1 MHFCV
6 INVDRASLIDV
17 HLFVSVREHDL
28 YLMVTGGLG
37 YQPVLNISSLCTDD
51 DTNEQWEP
59 YYTLH
64 SHLFGVVRHIYPSGF
79 HLARSYHLVLW
90 TIMNL

>member
-1 MHFCV
+1 MQYLLHFWV
-6 INVDRASLIDV
+6 INVDRASSIDV
-17 HLFVSVREHDL
+17 HWFVSVREHDL

-59 YYTLH
+59 Y
-64 SHLFGVVRHIYPSGF
+64 
-79 HLARSYHLVLW
+79 
-90 TIMNL
+90 